1 MLSQQQ
7 QHKMSFAEF
16 CTMQEGRAMVCFFVE
31 WNQTAFCSGV
41 LFCFVLFCLSL
52 LFGFGFIHIGNRF
65 GKFQALS
72 LS

>member
-41 LFCFVLFCLSL
+41 LFCFVLFSELKSKPFL
-52 LFGFGFIHIGNRF
+52 TWLPMVSQGR
-65 GKFQALS
+65 A
-72 LS
+72 